1 MKRHPGTKTL
11 QTPRLLLRRF
21 AEADA
26 QAMFEGWAGRPEVVR
41 FMRYNAHE
49 SVAETR
55 AILRGWAFAY
65 EEEEDFY
72 TWAVTLRETGALAGS
87 IGLTLHEGV
96 PEPGYTLAPAFWGQ
110 GIAREALAAVLAY
123 LADEGGAERF
133 AACHA
138 VANPASGAVL
148 RSAGFQPE
156 GEGSYESFDHTRVW
170 PCIYYRLEA
179 KDLVRGAPY
188 RIMG

>member
-1 MKRHPGTKTL
+1 
-11 QTPRLLLRRF
+11 
-21 AEADA
+21 
-26 QAMFEGWAGRPEVVR
+26 MFEGWAGRPEVVR

-49 SVAETR
+49 SMDETR
-55 AILRGWAFAY
+55 AILRGWSFAY

-87 IGLTLHEGV
+87 IGFSIADGV
-96 PEPGYTLAPAFWGQ
+96 PEPGYNLAPAFWGQ
-110 GIAREALAAVLAY
+110 G
-123 LADEGGAERF
+123 GAGRF

-138 VANPASGAVL
+138 AANPASGAVL

-170 PCIYYRLEA
+170 PCIRYRLEA
-179 KDLVRGAPY
+179 EDLVRSVPY
-188 RIMG
+188 RLLG

>member
-21 AEADA
+21 TLADA
-26 QAMFEGWAGRPEVVR
+26 PAMFEGWAGRPEVVR

-49 SVAETR
+49 SMDETR

-72 TWAVTLRETGALAGS
+72 TWAVTLRGTGALAGS
-87 IGLTLHEGV
+87 IGFSIADGV
-96 PEPGYTLAPAFWGQ
+96 PEPGYNLAPAFWGQ
-110 GIAREALAAVLAY
+110 GVAKEALAVTLAY
-123 LADEGGAERF
+123 LVDEGGAGRF

-138 VANPASGAVL
+138 AANPASGAVL
-148 RSAGFQPE
+148 RSTGFVPD
-156 GEGSYESFDHTRVW
+156 GEGSYESLDHTRVW
-170 PCIYYRLEA
+170 PCIHYRLEA
-179 KDLVRGAPY
+179 EDLVRSVPY
-188 RIMG
+188 RLLG